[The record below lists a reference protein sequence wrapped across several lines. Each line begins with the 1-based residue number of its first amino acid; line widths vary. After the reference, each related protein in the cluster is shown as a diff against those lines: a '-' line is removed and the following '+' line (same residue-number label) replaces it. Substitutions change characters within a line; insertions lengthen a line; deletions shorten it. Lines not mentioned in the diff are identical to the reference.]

1 MRLRRRQFLH
11 LVAGAAALPAASR
24 IASAQ
29 TYPTKPVRLIVGT
42 PAGGPSD
49 ITARVMGQWLSER
62 FGQAFIIDN
71 RPGAA
76 TNVGTEAVV
85 KAPPDGY
92 TLLEVTTSNAISATL
107 YHKLNFNFI
116 RDIAPVASIMRV
128 PGVMVVNPSFPSKT
142 VAEFIA
148 YARANPD
155 KINMASAGIGSTQH
169 VYGELFKAMVGV
181 KMLHVP
187 YRGEATRH
195 DRSHQRAGAGDV
207 WYFARFDFVHRGR
220 QCSSARGDHRDAFGC
235 AAGHPGA
242 GRFPAGL

>member
-1 MRLRRRQFLH
+1 MGIQRRRFLH
-11 LVAGAAALPAASR
+11 LAAGAAALPVASR
-24 IASAQ
+24 IARAQ
-29 TYPTKPVRLIVGT
+29 TYPTRLVRLIVGT

-49 ITARVMGQWLSER
+49 ITARVIGQWLSER

-128 PGVMVVNPSFPSKT
+128 PGVMVVNASFPSKT

-169 VYGELFKAMVGV
+169 VYGELFKAMAGV

-187 YRGEATRH
+187 YRGEATAMT
-195 DRSHQRAGAGDV
+195 DLISGQVQVMFGTLPVSISYIGAGNVRPLAVTTEMRLDV
-207 WYFARFDFVHRGR
+207 LR
-220 QCSSARGDHRDAFGC
+220 
-235 AAGHPGA
+235 
-242 GRFPAGL
+242 